1 MSQRINF
8 RALQHAEVGPYP
20 NFNIQALNNRA
31 LPTCQSI
38 RTLSSYENLTR
49 KPNRRSFSTMVF
61 SDLAHPPRAL
71 GSENVVGGPPA
82 EYLPTL
88 YPKASQHLV
97 EKFRSGSF
105 LDFDDQ

>member
-1 MSQRINF
+1 MPVYTNPKFVRKSHPQT
-8 RALQHAEVGPYP
+8 
-20 NFNIQALNNRA
+20 NR
-31 LPTCQSI
+31 SSF
-38 RTLSSYENLTR
+38 RTL
-49 KPNRRSFSTMVF
+49 VF